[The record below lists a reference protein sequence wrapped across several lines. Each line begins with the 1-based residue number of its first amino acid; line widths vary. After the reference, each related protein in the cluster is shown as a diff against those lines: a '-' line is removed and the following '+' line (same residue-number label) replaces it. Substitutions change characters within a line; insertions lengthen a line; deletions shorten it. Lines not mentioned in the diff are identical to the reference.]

1 MGPSSLWSSKNSAA
15 HFKELVVHLWPLAF
29 IARRQIMQKKT
40 TKSDVEVMKL
50 LKILK
55 YTDR

>member
-29 IARRQIMQKKT
+29 IARRQIMQKKP
-40 TKSDVEVMKL
+40 KSDVEVMKL

-55 YTDR
+55 STDG